1 MNPKL
6 KILKRNLLKKNF
18 IFIDGMSKTGKTVIC
33 MIIKTLNNCQN
44 YVPKWRYNNILKFN
58 NLNLIDE
65 DLAIDLILQDM
76 QISMIEDKLSRYVNF
91 REHDSSSVNNSVH
104 KEKYL
109 NNLKI
114 KDNDYEIDKIIK
126 NLKKNRNIIPIMLD
140 DFFPN
145 CKGKFNFFLNFKK
158 IITLRNPIGVMYSNL
173 SRNKIDKIIKGHPW
187 QIGFHYLK
195 NNKKIPWFIKP
206 KEVETFFESDL
217 VDKYMMFMNT
227 DYKPYL
233 NQKLYNI
240 KKTQFFFIEDVWS
253 NPAKT
258 VKKITK
264 FLGTSKTINTDLML
278 KNLKLPRINLE
289 EKYEKEYYFLKD
301 KMSSLQFKKIL
312 QMEKNYN
319 FKKNRYGF

>member
-1 MNPKL
+1 
-6 KILKRNLLKKNF
+6 
-18 IFIDGMSKTGKTVIC
+18 
-33 MIIKTLNNCQN
+33 
-44 YVPKWRYNNILKFN
+44 
-58 NLNLIDE
+58 
-65 DLAIDLILQDM
+65 
-76 QISMIEDKLSRYVNF
+76 
-91 REHDSSSVNNSVH
+91 
-104 KEKYL
+104 
-109 NNLKI
+109 
-114 KDNDYEIDKIIK
+114 
-126 NLKKNRNIIPIMLD
+126 
-140 DFFPN
+140 
-145 CKGKFNFFLNFKK
+145 
-158 IITLRNPIGVMYSNL
+158 
-173 SRNKIDKIIKGHPW
+173 
-187 QIGFHYLK
+187 
-195 NNKKIPWFIKP
+195 
-206 KEVETFFESDL
+206 
-217 VDKYMMFMNT
+217 MNT